1 MQRTQYN
8 AHTLNNDKK
17 ES

>member
-8 AHTLNNDKK
+8 AHMLNNDKK